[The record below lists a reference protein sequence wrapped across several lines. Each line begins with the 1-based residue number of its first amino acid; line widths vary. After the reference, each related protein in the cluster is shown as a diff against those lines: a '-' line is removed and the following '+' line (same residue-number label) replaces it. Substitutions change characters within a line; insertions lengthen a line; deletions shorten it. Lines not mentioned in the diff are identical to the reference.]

1 MARLTDKERASIMA
15 EYHIGV
21 SQNKLAIKYDVS
33 PATINKLC
41 KGVAP
46 KHVNNVNELT
56 RIKIELAAESELQV
70 NVIDAEVNNR
80 ARDMKLFRDA
90 SILVLNKALN
100 KLDSEDVS
108 MADIERAQNVIG
120 KGKENIYGK
129 QPDTAVQI
137 NNQTKTYGWEE

>member
-1 MARLTDKERASIMA
+1 MARLTDKERANIMA

-56 RIKIELAAESELQV
+56 RIKIELASESELQV

-80 ARDMKLFRDA
+80 ARDMTLFRDA
-90 SILVLNKALN
+90 SIFVLNKALN